1 MLRSE
6 REILVNEVLVALQAA
21 QDHYRD
27 VAGLLAVAEPAQLLE
42 GLAGRRERFAE
53 RIRSDVQNLGYL
65 PAEPDADRQAF
76 AKLATRF
83 KALITPDDRAFLL
96 QEIRKFEDN
105 ILESLDNALTVDLP
119 PEVKQ
124 HLRNI
129 RDEIENDHSR
139 L

>member
-1 MLRSE
+1 MLRSD

-21 QDHYRD
+21 QGHYRD
-27 VAGLLAVAEPAQLLE
+27 VAGLLAVEPAQLLE
-42 GLAGRRERFAE
+42 GLAGRRARFAE

-83 KALITPDDRAFLL
+83 KALITPDDHAFLL
-96 QEIRKFEDN
+96 QEIRKFEDK
-105 ILESLDNALTVDLP
+105 ILESLRNALAVDLP
-119 PEVKQ
+119 QAVRQ

-129 RDEIENDHSR
+129 REEIENDHSR